1 MRPEKNFKCIDCTNQ
16 AETNELYC
24 WDCDKKFN
32 KKMEELRSI
41 PIRPTGKK
49 RG

>member
-1 MRPEKNFKCIDCTNQ
+1 MRLKNYKCQDCTQQ
-16 AETNELYC
+16 AKLNELYC
-24 WDCDKKFN
+24 WNCDLKFN
-32 KKMEELRSI
+32 KKMEELRAI